1 MSYSNR
7 ELVVFF
13 VGYKLSQ
20 NNYPTSLLWSEN
32 ADGRV
37 DRDMTD
43 TSTSNGLTDNS
54 VPLQEQQGASTSPLT
69 GIEAVKEA
77 IRVSAEKFEDMFIRA
92 YSDLSSQINITPYM
106 VYHDFKAVM
115 DNVFENGINWGRIV
129 ALFAFGG
136 VICVKCVEK
145 GVNDMV
151 SSVVDW
157 MTIYLDENLS
167 PWIQSHGGW
176 DSFAKIFGEDASRRA
191 SMDLQWRWMLV
202 GLVLLTGV
210 TVGVLLSRKS

>member
-7 ELVVFF
+7 ELVEFF
-13 VGYKLSQ
+13 VGYKLAQ
-20 NNYPTSLLWSEN
+20 KNYPTSLLRSEG
-32 ADGRV
+32 AE
-37 DRDMTD
+37 DRDKTD
-43 TSTSNGLTDNS
+43 TSTRNGLPDHG
-54 VPLQEQQGASTSPLT
+54 VPLQEQQGAPSCTLS

-77 IRVSAEKFEDMFIRA
+77 LRLSVERFEDMFIRA

-115 DNVFENGINWGRIV
+115 DTVFEYGINWGRIV
-129 ALFAFGG
+129 GLFAFGG
-136 VICVKCVEK
+136 VICVKCVEN

-176 DSFAKIFGEDASRRA
+176 DSFAKIFGEDARRRA

-202 GLVLLTGV
+202 GLVLVTGV
-210 TVGVLLSRKS
+210 TIGVLLARKS